1 MSPAQ
6 LQQAFQVENVDL
18 VPNYEVV
25 KLIHSNHRTKRSFDD
40 FKNNNN
46 LVQHHVKKDLSKA
59 SYYSDK
65 KFKKSFSDNINYS
78 ENIDDHNVSFQAF
91 GEVLNLTLKPTKGL
105 FKDGPQSLRM
115 WSVRSDPNAT
125 QGLEYE
131 EIVEVS
137 TLIFFSSTSLTLC
150 TVKWPK
156 RPIVKSS
163 YECSVKI

>member
-6 LQQAFQVENVDL
+6 LQQAFQVESVDL
-18 VPNYEVV
+18 VPKYEVV
-25 KLIHSNHRTKRSFDD
+25 KLVHSNHRTKRSFDE

-59 SYYSDK
+59 SYFSDK
-65 KFKKSFSDNINYS
+65 KFKKSFSDNLNYS
-78 ENIDDHNVSFQAF
+78 ENNDHNVSFQAF
-91 GEVLNLTLKPTKGL
+91 GQMLNLTLKPTKGL

-131 EIVEVS
+131 EIVEVCL
-137 TLIFFSSTSLTLC
+137 TFFFVFFVFGWSF
-150 TVKWPK
+150 
-156 RPIVKSS
+156 
-163 YECSVKI
+163 

>member
-6 LQQAFQVENVDL
+6 LQQTFHVEDVDL

-25 KLIHSNHRTKRSFDD
+25 KLVHSNHRTKRSFDD
-40 FKNNNN
+40 LKNNNN
-46 LVQHHVKKDLSKA
+46 LVQHHVKKDLSKT
-59 SYYSDK
+59 SYFSDK

-78 ENIDDHNVSFQAF
+78 ENNNDHSVSFQAF
-91 GEVLNLTLKPTKGL
+91 GEVLNLTLKPTQGL

-131 EIVEVS
+131 EIVEVC
-137 TLIFFSSTSLTLC
+137 F
-150 TVKWPK
+150 
-156 RPIVKSS
+156 IV
-163 YECSVKI
+163 IIIQGTNLR